1 MEEVGARAGQPEVTV
16 AQEEATDQTIPN
28 EKGKLGFLT
37 ILLITINS
45 IMGTGIFFL
54 PAVGAR
60 EGGLLSIFSWIVMGL
75 VAIYFGM
82 MFAEL
87 VGRFPKEGGVYEYAK
102 EAFGHFPSFLL
113 GWMSF
118 IAANVTIA
126 MLIVGAIKY
135 IGPVLPNSYLII
147 ASIIFIIMFN
157 FMAFKG
163 LKTGAVMLV
172 AFALI
177 TLTAVFG
184 IMIPGLIHFNID
196 NFSGFFSGSFAPADI
211 ATGGI
216 LGMGIA
222 IFVVI
227 FFIAETF
234 FGWET
239 ATFLAEEV
247 KNPRKVMPK
256 VMKLATV
263 LIAIFCLLFVIAS
276 FSLIP
281 WQTFGQ
287 SITPLSDLA
296 ATVYGIQ
303 AVPIYGILVYLAI
316 IGSVAGW
323 IVATPNL
330 ILALAKDKLF
340 LTQLAKKH
348 PKTNT
353 PYKAII
359 FQTILTS
366 ILVILGAGNYETLLH
381 LLVPLVLILYSS
393 VVLSLIFIRRKYP
406 HTDTYKAPGGKL
418 GPILLILFALALVV
432 MWILHTPGAMHAT
445 LIIFSFI
452 FFGIP
457 IYLLLIFYYDPEA
470 TIRFQNKTSIL
481 SYLFERFFLPKRIQR
496 KFLENTQIRGRKILE
511 LGASSGLISKAIA
524 KQDPAEQIIIEQS
537 EALTKFIKK
546 RLKHAHNV
554 RCIYDEHLTA
564 RVHPEI
570 KEVNEIFSFGILTN
584 LHNEEMYLKDL
595 GELLPEHGRIHIF
608 DYVDMYKFIPN
619 KEILNDM
626 NRLRELFRKA
636 GFAIKIRKIKGA
648 LWNYLII
655 DGIKTKEDDV
665 VFI

>member
-1 MEEVGARAGQPEVTV
+1 MEEVTAP
-16 AQEEATDQTIPN
+16 AQEQKTNATLAKPPN
-28 EKGKLGFLT
+28 SGKLGFLT

-60 EGGLLSIFSWIVMGL
+60 EGGLFSIFSWIIMGL
-75 VAIYFGM
+75 VAIYISTI
-82 MFAEL
+82 FAEL

-113 GWMSF
+113 GWMTF

-135 IGPVLPNSYLII
+135 IGPVLPNIYLII
-147 ASIIFIIMFN
+147 ISIVFVIIFN

-172 AFALI
+172 AFAFI

-184 IMIPGLIHFNID
+184 IMIPGLLQFNPA
-196 NFSGFFSGSFAPADI
+196 NFSDLFSGAGLSSIDTG
-211 ATGGI
+211 TGGI
-216 LGMGIA
+216 LGIGIL

-239 ATFLAEEV
+239 ATFLAEQV
-247 KNPRKVMPK
+247 NNPRKVMPK
-256 VMKLATV
+256 VMKLATI

-281 WQTFGQ
+281 YQTFGE
-287 SITPLSDLA
+287 SVTPLADLA
-296 ATVYGIQ
+296 AVVYGPQII
-303 AVPIYGILVYLAI
+303 PIYGILVYLAI

-330 ILALAKDKLF
+330 LLALAKDKLF

-366 ILVILGAGNYETLLH
+366 LLVIVGAGNYETLLH
-381 LLVPLVLILYSS
+381 LLVPLVLILYAS
-393 VVLSLIFIRRKYP
+393 VILSLLFIRKKYP
-406 HTDTYKAPGGKL
+406 HTDTYKAPGGKV
-418 GPILLILFALALVV
+418 GPIALILFVVALVT
-432 MWILHTPGAMHAT
+432 MWIITTPGALHTT
-445 LIIFSFI
+445 LIIGSFI
-452 FFGIP
+452 LFGIP
-457 IYLLLIFYYDPEA
+457 IYLLLIFYYNPQA
-470 TIRFQNKTSIL
+470 TIKFQNQISVL
-481 SYLFERFFLPKRIQR
+481 SYFFERVFLPKRIRR
-496 KFLENTQIRGRKILE
+496 KFLENSQIKGRIVLE
-511 LGASSGLISKAIA
+511 LGASSGLVSHEISRRE
-524 KQDPAEQIIIEQS
+524 PARQIIIEQS
-537 EALTKFIKK
+537 KALTTFIKK
-546 RLKHAHNV
+546 RLEHAPNV
-554 RCIYDEHLTA
+554 ECIYDEHLTA
-564 RVHPEI
+564 RVHPDV
-570 KEVNEIFSFGILTN
+570 KEVNEIFSVGILTN
-584 LHNEEMYLKDL
+584 LHDEEQYLKQL
-595 GELLPEHGRIHIF
+595 AKILPEHGRIHIF
-608 DYVDMYKFIPN
+608 DYVDMYKIIPN
-619 KEILNDM
+619 KELVDDHEQLKKI
-626 NRLRELFRKA
+626 FRDA
-636 GFAIKIRKIKGA
+636 GFAIKIRKEKGL

-655 DGIKTKEDDV
+655 DGLKTKEKDV
-665 VFI
+665 IFI